1 MKQLN
6 GRLILVRS
14 LSTLLLVCGF
24 AAGMAK
30 GETGKFMN
38 FDVPYAFTAG
48 SKALP
53 AGSYTFLLTQ
63 SSPMRLKLESGKS
76 GSLWVNVVA
85 PLHGPNELF
94 RGGYLVFEKT
104 SSGLALSEIWMAGA
118 DGALV
123 HAIPSGH
130 QHVVV
135 ASGATLDANRAYSG
149 KSAYSMTCAKC
160 HGEDGKGDSAA
171 DKFFDSKIPH
181 LVSAEVQK
189 KSDDELRKQITQGSG
204 KMPPVEVDEAGF
216 RHGLPPQ
223 YVDAVIAYVRI
234 LNQ

>member
-6 GRLILVRS
+6 GRLTLVRS

-24 AAGMAK
+24 AVGVAM

-63 SSPMRLKLESGKS
+63 SSPMKLKLESGKS
-76 GSLWVNVVA
+76 GSIWVNVVA

-104 SSGLALSEIWMAGA
+104 SSGLALSEIWMAGS

-135 ASGATLDANRAYSG
+135 ASGTALDANRAYSG

-160 HGEDGKGDSAA
+160 HGEDGKGDAAA
-171 DKFFDSKIPH
+171 DKFFESKIPH
-181 LVSAEVQK
+181 LASAEVQK

-223 YVDAVIAYVRI
+223 YVDAVIAYVRT
-234 LNQ
+234 LNP